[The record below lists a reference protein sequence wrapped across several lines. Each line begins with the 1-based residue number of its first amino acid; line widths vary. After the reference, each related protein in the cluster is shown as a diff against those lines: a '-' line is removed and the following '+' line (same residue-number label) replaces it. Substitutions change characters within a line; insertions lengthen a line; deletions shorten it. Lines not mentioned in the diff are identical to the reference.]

1 MTGSSTKP
9 VPPTIIT
16 DPSALNDRTEN
27 TPALTLYSANDA
39 NLDSVPPSPVFET
52 ESKQADNKSSI
63 QVNMEQ
69 LLQPH
74 DNPENPFAF
83 TSEQLS
89 ALYDPK
95 NVELLSAYGG
105 LEGIAKGLHSNAKD
119 GLSTDEHAPFD
130 PISLNDIIDTH
141 VMEVTKP
148 ELDSQGPATPPPA
161 HHTTANSRFAQ
172 RAAVFGSNTLPD
184 VKAKNIFQLMWMA
197 FKDKTLVCFNLV
209 LISYCK
215 IYFAC
220 PEEFLTASKSY

>member
-52 ESKQADNKSSI
+52 ESKQADNKSST

-69 LLQPH
+69 FLQPH

-130 PISLNDIIDTH
+130 PISLNDIIDIH

-148 ELDSQGPATPPPA
+148 ELDSQGSATPPPA

-172 RAAVFGSNTLPD
+172 RITTFGSNTLPD

-209 LISYCK
+209 LISYYK
-215 IYFAC
+215 IYFC
-220 PEEFLTASKSY
+220 LP